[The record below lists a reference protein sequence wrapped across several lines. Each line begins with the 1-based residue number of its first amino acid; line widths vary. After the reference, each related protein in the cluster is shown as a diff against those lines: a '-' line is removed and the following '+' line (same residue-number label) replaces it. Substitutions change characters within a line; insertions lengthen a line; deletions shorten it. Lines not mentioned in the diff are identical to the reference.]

1 MEYLDKP
8 LHDGTPNAH
17 PAYWRGKAQGIN
29 DVLKI
34 VSDVM
39 MGHDNGSGTN
49 NNSNIESM
57 RRGLLTWRDELD
69 RYTEAKNKKEKVEKS
84 EK

>member
-8 LHDGTPNAH
+8 LHDGTANAH

-34 VSDVM
+34 VSDIM
-39 MGHDNGSGTN
+39 LGNDNGSGTN
-49 NNSNIESM
+49 NNRDIEAM
-57 RRGLLTWRDELD
+57 RRGLLVWREQIDKSLS
-69 RYTEAKNKKEKVEKS
+69 NKKEKVEK
-84 EK
+84 

>member
-17 PAYWRGKAQGIN
+17 PAYWRGKAAGIN

-34 VSDVM
+34 VSDIM
-39 MGHDNGSGTN
+39 LGYDNGSGTN
-49 NNSNIESM
+49 NNGNIENM
-57 RRGLLTWRDELD
+57 RRALLTWRDEINKSLD
-69 RYTEAKNKKEKVEKS
+69 KKEKKVEK
-84 EK
+84 

>member
-1 MEYLDKP
+1 MEYLDRP
-8 LHDGTPNAH
+8 LHDGTRNAH

-39 MGHDNGSGTN
+39 LGHDNGSGVN
-49 NNSNIESM
+49 NNPTIENM
-57 RRGLLTWRDELD
+57 RRALLTWRAELD
-69 RYTEAKNKKEKVEKS
+69 KITEKSVEKTKKAKEDS
-84 EK
+84 

>member
-29 DVLKI
+29 DLLKI
-34 VSDVM
+34 VSDIM
-39 MGHDNGSGTN
+39 LGNDNGSGVN
-49 NNSNIESM
+49 NNRDIESM
-57 RRGLLTWRDELD
+57 RRALLVWRDEINKKFD
-69 RYTEAKNKKEKVEKS
+69 VKKEKIEK
-84 EK
+84 

>member
-17 PAYWRGKAQGIN
+17 PAYWRGKATGIN

-34 VSDVM
+34 VSDIM
-39 MGHDNGSGTN
+39 LGHDNGSGVN
-49 NNSNIESM
+49 NNRDVENM
-57 RRGLLTWRDELD
+57 RRALLVWREEINKIHD
-69 RYTEAKNKKEKVEKS
+69 KKEKKVEK
-84 EK
+84 